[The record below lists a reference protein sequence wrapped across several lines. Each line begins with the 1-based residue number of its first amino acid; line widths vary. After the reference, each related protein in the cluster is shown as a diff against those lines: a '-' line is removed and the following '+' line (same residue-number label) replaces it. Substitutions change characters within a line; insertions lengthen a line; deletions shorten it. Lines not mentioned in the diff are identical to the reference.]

1 MSLRYRLLV
10 LLLFIALGV
19 LVLPR
24 LSTLTAQARP
34 ESSTNVAAPSASTAF
49 GYGLVMAN
57 ARDYSSAQ
65 TMGFNW
71 IMVFDHWFS
80 GNTPKSLQRVT
91 ASSTDLSN
99 LPAFRSRVLSAAYY
113 NDGVEIGNEP
123 NLISEWGAAPNAAN
137 YQQLLCEAYTAIK
150 QAYPTRIVVS
160 GGLAPTGRVP
170 GTWNGHPG
178 HDGQKQDEREF
189 LKEFITAGGGDCLDA
204 VGYNALGFRANYDA
218 APDVNGGTS
227 DTDCANGLCF
237 RSVEK
242 AYQIMQA
249 NGLGSKPVWA
259 TEVGWLTPPPSYCLT
274 DPRWPSRTWQIVT
287 PQKQADNLVG
297 AFRYARL
304 HWPWMQAMF
313 VFNYDFSL
321 VPWYDECEQMRYYS
335 VNQDPAYSA
344 LVAMPKIWYYVHL
357 PLIRK

>member
-1 MSLRYRLLV
+1 MSYRYRLLV
-10 LLLFIALGV
+10 LVVVVMLCGAALPG
-19 LVLPR
+19 LA
-24 LSTLTAQARP
+24 LSNGPVQVDHVGP
-34 ESSTNVAAPSASTAF
+34 ISSPASTMPF

-57 ARDYSSAQ
+57 ARDSQSAR

-91 ASSTDLSN
+91 ATSADLSN

-137 YQQLLCEAYTAIK
+137 YQQLLCEAYTTIK

-178 HDGQKQDEREF
+178 NDGLKQDEREF

-204 VGYNALGFRANYDA
+204 VGYNALGFRASYDA
-218 APDVNGGTS
+218 APDVNGGTP

-242 AYQIMQA
+242 AYEIMQS
-249 NGLGSKPVWA
+249 NGLGHKPIWA
-259 TEVGWLTPPPSYCLT
+259 TEVGWLTPPPDYCLT
-274 DPRWPSRTWQIVT
+274 DPRWPSRVWQIVT
-287 PQKQADNLVG
+287 PQQQADNLVG

-304 HWPWMQAMF
+304 HWPWLKAMF
-313 VFNYDFSL
+313 VFNLDFRS
-321 VPWYDECEQMRYYS
+321 VPWYDACEQMRYYS
-335 VNQDPAYSA
+335 VNQDPAYNA
-344 LVAMPKIWYYVHL
+344 LVAMPKIWTFIHL
-357 PLIRK
+357 PLIRR